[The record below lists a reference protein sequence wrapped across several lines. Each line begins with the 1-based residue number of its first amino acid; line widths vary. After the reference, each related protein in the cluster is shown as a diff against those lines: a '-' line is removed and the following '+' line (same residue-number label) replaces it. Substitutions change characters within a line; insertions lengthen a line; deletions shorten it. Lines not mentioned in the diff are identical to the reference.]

1 MKTKHVCLLL
11 VLPVMLPVMLTACV
25 SVDPAAERQAIAEA
39 LQAREPADLSP
50 LAMPAADVT
59 LDQDLA
65 VRLALA
71 NHRGLA
77 ADLAEAGLARAEW
90 AEAARP
96 ENPLVGIVWKP
107 EESGPD
113 FLDIDLMASV
123 LGVLATPQR
132 AAAAEA
138 RYEAAQARALL
149 RATDFV
155 AEVRLA
161 WVDAVAAAQREA
173 LQDRIAEAAE
183 AAALVAEEIH
193 AAGNS
198 PRLDLVRE
206 QMFARQ
212 ARLDAEQARL
222 QARVAR
228 LNLLRQ
234 IGLPQ
239 DAEISLPERLPAL
252 PSSGSA
258 LDLDGVRQASL
269 PLAAARA
276 DAAAAA
282 REAGLENWASLL
294 DHAEIGLV
302 FEREDGDWHEGAAA
316 EFALPVF
323 NWGEARRRAARMR
336 LQQALDR
343 HAQLETDIT
352 SQAVAAQM
360 TAQTAS
366 ALAHEVETA
375 VLPGSAD
382 VLEESLRHYNAM
394 QIGVFELVAAF
405 QMRARAGQAL
415 VDALS
420 EAHRA
425 DVRLRQLQAGGSP
438 SAAALAG
445 SPGIA
450 SEHAEG
456 GH

>member
-1 MKTKHVCLLL
+1 MKTKRACLLL
-11 VLPVMLPVMLTACV
+11 ILPVVLTACV
-25 SVDPAAERQAIAEA
+25 SVDPVAERQAIGEA

-50 LAMPAADVT
+50 LAVPEAGAT

-96 ENPLVGIVWKP
+96 ENPLVGVVWKP
-107 EESGPD
+107 EENGPD

-155 AEVRLA
+155 ADVRLA

-252 PSSGSA
+252 PSGPG
-258 LDLDGVRQASL
+258 LDLDAVRQASL

-276 DAAAAA
+276 EAAAAA

-302 FEREDGDWHEGAAA
+302 LEREDGDWHEGVAA

-343 HAQLETDIT
+343 HAQLETDIA

-366 ALAHEVETA
+366 ALAHDVETA

-394 QIGVFELVAAF
+394 QIGVFELIAAF

-438 SAAALAG
+438 STAAMAPP
-445 SPGIA
+445 PGLA
-450 SEHAEG
+450 SERAEG